1 MRGGDAAP
9 AVTAAAPPAPA
20 APGLPVLKS
29 AGTGQPALNSVKVE
43 ANVSISSKGD
53 GTAGITSGPYTN
65 LGAQV
70 INNNGYDILRFN
82 MAPGA
87 SVITNQETMSYMD
100 GGLVTGATT
109 GTGGLFSALLR
120 GITGASMLQNSVV
133 NSTSNTLKMTLSPL
147 LQGSLIQID
156 IQPGETWRF
165 ADKAFVAA
173 TPNLVVG
180 GNINIFSNF
189 RMMFIGE
196 NLTYTTVA
204 ANQGTAGSVWV
215 SSYGAIEKHE
225 IEMGT
230 GSTVPLFINN
240 GCFLGMLDN
249 NGAVNFWND
258 YVSVGTA
265 NGFFS
270 AMFTQLGWVM
280 KIQDTVP
287 PRRPGPLKVTVLTQ
301 SLNPHNFE
309 KFIAKIAENTIKKMG
324 IQTTPHASSFMTSG
338 MGAHANPAV
347 LGTAAAGVGVGAL
360 AAAATSGTPGA
371 PAAEGTPAA
380 PAAEGTPATEGTPA
394 ANAPAAPAPEA
405 PAAEAPA
412 ANSGSSGF
420 GFGAAANSSSS
431 NSGSSG
437 FGFGAAANSSSSS
450 SSSNSSSSSSSNT
463 PASGGGTR
471 KRRSKARRART
482 MRR

>member
-1 MRGGDAAP
+1 
-9 AVTAAAPPAPA
+9 
-20 APGLPVLKS
+20 
-29 AGTGQPALNSVKVE
+29 
-43 ANVSISSKGD
+43 
-53 GTAGITSGPYTN
+53 
-65 LGAQV
+65 
-70 INNNGYDILRFN
+70 
-82 MAPGA
+82 
-87 SVITNQETMSYMD
+87 
-100 GGLVTGATT
+100 
-109 GTGGLFSALLR
+109 
-120 GITGASMLQNSVV
+120 
-133 NSTSNTLKMTLSPL
+133 MTLSPL

-165 ADKAFVAA
+165 ADKSFVAA
-173 TPNLVVG
+173 TPNLAVS

-196 NLTYTTVA
+196 NLTYTTVSA
-204 ANQGTAGSVWV
+204 SQGTAGSVWV
-215 SSYGAIEKHE
+215 SSFGAIEKHE
-225 IEMGT
+225 IEVGT

-249 NGAVNFWND
+249 NGAVNFWSD

-309 KFIAKIAENTIKKMG
+309 KFIAKIAENTVKKMG
-324 IQTTPHASSFMTSG
+324 IQTGSQASSFMTSG
-338 MGAHANPAV
+338 MGSRANPAV
-347 LGTAAAGVGVGAL
+347 LGTAAAGVGVGAM
-360 AAAATSGTPGA
+360 AAASGVGAMSGTSGTYSA
-371 PAAEGTPAA
+371 PVATDGTTPVAADGTTPAA
-380 PAAEGTPATEGTPA
+380 DGTTPAADGTTPAADGTTPA
-394 ANAPAAPAPEA
+394 ANAPAANAPAANAPAANAPAANAPAANA

-412 ANSGSSGF
+412 SNSGSSGF
-420 GFGAAANSSSS
+420 GWGSSSSAEMPAVNSSSSSSWGSSNSSSSSS
-431 NSGSSG
+431 NSGSS
-437 FGFGAAANSSSSS
+437 
-450 SSSNSSSSSSSNT
+450 SSNSGSNSKKNEPT
-463 PASGGGTR
+463 SGGGTR